1 MLPIHSVRSAAAAAL
16 ALLAL
21 TPAIASAQPS
31 GVVIDINNP
40 QRSKYPLAVPQAAS
54 GSDATAARTV
64 TETARRDISIAGWF
78 KMMDGTGYTGNAAG
92 EGVGVDVEK
101 WKAYG
106 AYGVIKFKAS
116 SNGVEFKLYEIEKG
130 DRPTLE
136 RSYKGSASDLRK
148 FTHMWCNEVVK
159 HLTGEDGFFGSKLA
173 FSTKTG
179 ARSKAIVAVD
189 SSGFDKYSVTKNS
202 SINILP
208 AWSPSGGKIV
218 FTSYMHSNPDL
229 YISAAG
235 GGGSTRL
242 SYRYG
247 MNTGASFSPDGSKI
261 ALTLSI
267 DGQPEIYIIDAWSGK
282 RLKRLTNNRAI
293 DASPAWS
300 PDGREIAFVSD
311 REGGP
316 QIFVMSADGGNPRRV
331 SMNGSYNTSPAWNP
345 RKGTR
350 QLAYTTRADQTFD
363 IVTLDLASG
372 KYTRITQGEGVN
384 EEPSWAPNGRAI
396 AFASSR
402 SGGAGIYVA
411 NADGTGDA
419 VRVWSG
425 TGTSVDWGP
434 TPKN

>member
-1 MLPIHSVRSAAAAAL
+1 MLPIHSVRLAL
-16 ALLAL
+16 ALVAL
-21 TPAIASAQPS
+21 GAGVAQAQPS
-31 GVVIDINNP
+31 GTGVVIDINNP
-40 QRSKYPLAVPQAAS
+40 QRSKYPLAIPAAAA
-54 GSDATAARTV
+54 GSDATAGKKV
-64 TETARRDISIAGWF
+64 LEVARRDMSIAGWF
-78 KMMDGTGYTGNAAG
+78 KTMDGTGYTGNAAG

-101 WKAYG
+101 WKTYG

-116 SNGVEFKLYEIEKG
+116 ASGVEFKLYEIEKG
-130 DRPTLE
+130 DRATLE
-136 RSYKGSASDLRK
+136 RSYKGSSGDIVK

-173 FSTKTG
+173 FSTRSGT
-179 ARSKAIVAVD
+179 RSKKIMAVD
-189 SSGFDKYSVTKNS
+189 SSGFGAYSVTKNS

-267 DGQPEIYIIDAWSGK
+267 DGQPEIYIIDAWTGK
-282 RLKRLTNNRAI
+282 RIKRLTNNRAI

-316 QIFVMSADGGNPRRV
+316 QIFVMSADGSGARRV

-350 QLAYTTRADQTFD
+350 QLAYTTRADKTFD
-363 IVTLDLASG
+363 IVTLDLANS

-396 AFASSR
+396 AFASTR
-402 SGGAGIYVA
+402 PGGAGVYIA

-425 TGTSVDWGP
+425 SGTSVDWGP

>member
-1 MLPIHSVRSAAAAAL
+1 MLPIHSVRLAL
-16 ALLAL
+16 ALVAL
-21 TPAIASAQPS
+21 GAGVAHAQPGGT

-40 QRSKYPLAVPQAAS
+40 QRSKYPLAVPNGS
-54 GSDATAARTV
+54 GSDAAEVAKV
-64 TETARRDISIAGWF
+64 ARRNMQLAGWF
-78 KMMDGTGYTGNAAG
+78 KMMDGTGYTGNLGG
-92 EGVGVDVEK
+92 EGLGVDVEK

-106 AYGVIKFKAS
+106 AYGVMKFKAS
-116 SNGVEFKLYEIEKG
+116 GGAIEFKLYEIEKG

-136 RSYKGSASDLRK
+136 RSYKGSSKDIVK
-148 FTHMWCNEVVK
+148 FTHMWCNDVVK

-179 ARSKAIVAVD
+179 TRSKGIRAVD
-189 SSGFDKYSVTKNS
+189 SSGFGAYWASSTS

-208 AWSPSGGKIV
+208 AWSPTGGKIV
-218 FTSYMHSNPDL
+218 YTSYARANPDL
-229 YISAAG
+229 YVASAG
-235 GGGSTRL
+235 GGKATRL

-247 MNTGASFSPDGSKI
+247 MNTGASWSPDGSKI

-267 DGQPEIYIIDAWSGK
+267 DGQPEIYIIDAWSG
-282 RLKRLTNNRAI
+282 RRIKRLTNNRAI

-300 PDGREIAFVSD
+300 PDGSQIAFVSD

-316 QIFVMSADGGNPRRV
+316 QIFVMGADGSGQRRV

-350 QLAYTTRADQTFD
+350 QLAYTTRADKTFD
-363 IVTLDLASG
+363 IVTLDLANN

-396 AFASSR
+396 AFASTR
-402 SGGAGIYVA
+402 PGGAGVYVA

-419 VRVWSG
+419 IRVWAG
-425 TGTSVDWGP
+425 VGTSVDWGP
-434 TPKN
+434 TPKQ